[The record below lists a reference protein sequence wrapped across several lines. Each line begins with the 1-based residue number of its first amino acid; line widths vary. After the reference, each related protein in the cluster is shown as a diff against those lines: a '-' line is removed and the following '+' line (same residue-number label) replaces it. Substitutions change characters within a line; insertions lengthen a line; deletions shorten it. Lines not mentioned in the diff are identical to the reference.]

1 MSNAATSSVIV
12 ITGASSGIGEATARL
27 FAREGWWVVLAARRR
42 ERLEALARDLE
53 ALGVRALPVPTDVT
67 RWEDAESLARTTWEA
82 FGRVDVLFNNAGF
95 IQLDWFEAMDPHADI
110 ARQVL
115 VNLLGTMWVTR
126 AFLPGMMRQGFGHI
140 VNMASV
146 AGHIAPPT
154 YSVYAAT
161 KFGVRGFS
169 EGLRRD
175 VALHNI
181 RVSVI
186 SPGGVETDF
195 VKDAKSPLRQLKMDG
210 TETLTLTPEQVARA
224 VWGLVRRPRRE
235 RVIPGLYR
243 PLIWLN
249 RAFPALTDFISRRL
263 LRRLGRGPGG
273 MHAK

>member
-1 MSNAATSSVIV
+1 MSIPASSVIV

-263 LRRLGRGPGG
+263 LRRLGRGPSTQ
-273 MHAK
+273 AAR